1 MGGRQSVPR
10 GPDGLNE
17 TSRPT
22 RPPGS
27 FKFNGRTMMAPL
39 AAVTMASLLFVYT
52 RTSIRAAKLNAQ
64 KHREADGGQISW
76 KNEARRRHGQ
86 ADQVSE
92 SSLLKEALFSKEQIK
107 SSRDAHA
114 LSAEKPADAEAL
126 EKAKLER
133 RG

>member
-10 GPDGLNE
+10 GPDALNE

-39 AAVTMASLLFVYT
+39 AAVTMAGLLFVYT

-76 KNEARRRHGQ
+76 KNESLRRHGQ

-92 SSLLKEALFSKEQIK
+92 SSMLKEALFSKEK
-107 SSRDAHA
+107 VRSSRESHA
-114 LSAEKPADAEAL
+114 SHGEKSTDEEAL
-126 EKAKLER
+126 ERAKLER